1 MDLTQIAK
9 KLLLEEVFRKD
20 FKAFEY
26 AIKKSD
32 RFRSYYRFN
41 LSTMTTSDLYNK
53 YHDMVPCLVAIKEVV
68 KKYDIYYNFN
78 NLENEVQR
86 FQTELNRRS
95 RLKKKENK
103 SKKEYRREQA
113 KKFRGN
119 RKSKNK

>member
-26 AIKKSD
+26 AVNKSN
-32 RFRSYYRFN
+32 RFRNYYRFN
-41 LSTMTTSDLYNK
+41 LSTMTTSELYNK

-78 NLENEVQR
+78 NLENEVKR
-86 FQTELNRRS
+86 FQAELNRRS
-95 RLKKKENK
+95 RLKKKEGK
-103 SKKEYRREQA
+103 SRKEHRKEKA
-113 KKFRGN
+113 KKSRGN
-119 RKSKNK
+119 KKSKNR